1 MKHLFVL
8 GMILSTPTLLAE
20 TIKSKVHSI
29 DKNIVRF
36 ENGRVAFIQH
46 QTTDIH
52 PSEFIEARLDERS
65 TLLSFK
71 RLSPPVFEEYAF
83 QPENILPPAFEPTVI
98 GSLEEAV
105 KIFNRSNPNYKRISE
120 CSDRAHVWAH
130 DEFKRSGTKSM
141 KAFVFFSTN
150 YINSVRFKWW
160 FHVAPMYRVNNKGSI
175 QDLVMDFR
183 YMDRPMSVREWTDQ
197 FVYTKAPCKVTKKFS
212 DYEVTPH
219 VESCFVIFESMHYR
233 IPAEIHD
240 QELRGKYK
248 TTTTDAELKEA
259 YRYAFQE

>member
-1 MKHLFVL
+1 MKHLLVL

-29 DKNIVRF
+29 ENNIIRF
-36 ENGRVAFIQH
+36 ENGRVAFLDKQSAEINA
-46 QTTDIH
+46 
-52 PSEFIEARLDERS
+52 SEFIEAEVDNRS
-65 TLLSFK
+65 TLISFK
-71 RLSPPVFEEYAF
+71 RLMPPNIGDYNFQPEESIPPVFE
-83 QPENILPPAFEPTVI
+83 PTVVPDI
-98 GSLEEAV
+98 VEAL

-130 DEFKRSGTKSM
+130 EEFKRSGTKSM
-141 KAFVFFSTN
+141 KAFVFFSTA

-160 FHVAPMYRVNNKGSI
+160 FHVAPMYRVNNKGTL

-183 YMDRPMSVREWTDQ
+183 YMDRPVSVREWTDQ
-197 FVYTKAPCKVTKKFS
+197 YVYTKAPCKTTKKFS
-212 DYEVTPH
+212 DYELTPQT
-219 VESCFVIFESMHYR
+219 ESCFVIFESMHYR

-248 TTTTDAELKEA
+248 TTTTETELKEA